1 MNKREKFLIDNIEKL
16 IISNKPG
23 SFQNMFNIP
32 QSNQSLESTQTPQLT
47 GNFISLVHKMYK
59 APNLI
64 EGPPS
69 ETNKSIKSLEE
80 FTPETILSI
89 IEVLRKKIINKSNIR
104 GGGNIILLKTIK
116 DYINNAVNN
125 ITPK

>member
-1 MNKREKFLIDNIEKL
+1 MNNREKFLINNIEKL
-16 IISNKPG
+16 IFSTNPG
-23 SFQNMFNIP
+23 SFQSMFNNP
-32 QSNQSLESTQTPQLT
+32 QSKQSLESTQTPQLAGT
-47 GNFISLVHKMYK
+47 FNALMSSMYK
-59 APNLI
+59 IPSLI

-80 FTPETILSI
+80 YKPESILSI
-89 IEVLRKKIINKSNIR
+89 IEELRKKIIIKSNIR
-104 GGGNIILLKTIK
+104 GGSSIIPLKTIK

>member
-1 MNKREKFLIDNIEKL
+1 MKFDMKYKDANTIIDLSVFATL

-59 APNLI
+59 APHLI

-89 IEVLRKKIINKSNIR
+89 IEVLRKKIIKELTLFFGQFLNLDFYPGYSI
-104 GGGNIILLKTIK
+104 
-116 DYINNAVNN
+116 
-125 ITPK
+125 